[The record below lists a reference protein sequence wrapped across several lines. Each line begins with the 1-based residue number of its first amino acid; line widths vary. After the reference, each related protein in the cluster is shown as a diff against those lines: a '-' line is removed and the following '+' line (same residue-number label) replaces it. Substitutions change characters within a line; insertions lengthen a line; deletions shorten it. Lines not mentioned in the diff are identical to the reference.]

1 MSSSPEENLAKKAI
15 ASHNLKR
22 KMYHN
27 NFVYTKWGDSGSYNL
42 CINSSKL
49 GLNQTVDFLRIILP
63 DGLKSLLFKD

>member
-15 ASHNLKR
+15 ASHDMKR

-27 NFVYTKWGDSGSYNL
+27 NFADTKWGDSRSYDL

-49 GLNQTVDFLRIILP
+49 GLDQTVDFL
-63 DGLKSLLFKD
+63 KDYITRWAEKLAV